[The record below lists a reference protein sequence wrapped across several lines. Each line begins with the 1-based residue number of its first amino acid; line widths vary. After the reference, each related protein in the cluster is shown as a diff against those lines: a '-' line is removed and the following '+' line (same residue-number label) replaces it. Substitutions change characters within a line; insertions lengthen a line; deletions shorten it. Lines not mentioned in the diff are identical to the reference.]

1 MCLSVS
7 GGRLQA
13 AAVRTI
19 PPKTKVAPCLSP
31 TSHDRLSFPLALVR
45 TQRSQYDSKA
55 DIWSLGITAIELA
68 KGQPPYYSMHPMRV
82 LFLIPKA
89 APPDLEGDSLS
100 KKFKDFVTLCLQKDP
115 DQRPSAEELLQNPFV
130 TGASEDRSNLRDMVL
145 KRKEKL
151 KEKAAAKDDENKDVT
166 LQGRH
171 QRPGGPRHKSR
182 EPKVSS

>member
-100 KKFKDFVTLCLQKDP
+100 KKFKV
-115 DQRPSAEELLQNPFV
+115 R
-130 TGASEDRSNLRDMVL
+130 
-145 KRKEKL
+145 
-151 KEKAAAKDDENKDVT
+151 
-166 LQGRH
+166 
-171 QRPGGPRHKSR
+171 R
-182 EPKVSS
+182 EPRRLR